1 MKIALAQI
9 NTHVG
14 NFIHNREKIV
24 EFISRAR
31 LEEAELIVFPEL
43 SISGY
48 PPRDFLDFD
57 DFTTRCLD
65 EVMEIARYSQ
75 DIGIIVGTPVFNK
88 SGKGKMLH
96 NAALLLSEG
105 EIVQQVNKALLPN
118 YDIFDEYRYFEPEN
132 EFKVIE
138 FKGLRIALTICE
150 DLWNIEG
157 NYLYKSDPME
167 QLALQKP
174 DIALNIAASPFN
186 YTQSE
191 KRKEVL
197 AYHAL
202 KYKIPVAYVNIV
214 GAQTEL
220 IFDGE
225 SQVLSADGKIIAK
238 AAKFKEDIIVFD
250 TKKENREVNL
260 QPENRQGDIQEAIIT
275 GIREYFRKLGFS
287 KAILGLS
294 GGIDSALVTVLA
306 ARALG
311 AENVMALMLPSRFSS
326 NHSVDDS
333 LKLLENTGVKGEIVS
348 IEKMFSATLE
358 TLDPYFK
365 GLPFNIAEENIQARL
380 RAVLLMAYS
389 NKFGHILL
397 NTSNKSEA
405 AVGYG
410 TLYGDMCGGLSVIGD
425 LYKTQVYEL
434 CQYINRDSEIIPW
447 NIINKAPSAELRPDQ
462 KDSDSL
468 PEYEILD
475 KILFHYIEEFRSPE
489 DIVSKGYKRELVERI
504 CRMVNLNEYKRFQAP
519 PILRISPKAFG
530 SGRRLPIEAR
540 YLL

>member
-9 NTHVG
+9 NSHVG
-14 NFIHNREKIV
+14 NFTHNRDKII
-24 EFISRAR
+24 EFSARAHQFG
-31 LEEAELIVFPEL
+31 AELVVFPEL

-57 DFTTRCLD
+57 DFTTRCLA
-65 EVMEIARYSQ
+65 EVEKIATYSH

-96 NAALLLSEG
+96 NAALLLHG
-105 EIVQQVNKALLPN
+105 GKVIQQVNKALLPT
-118 YDIFDEYRYFEPEN
+118 YDIFDEYRYFEPEKD
-132 EFKVIE
+132 FKIIR
-138 FKGLRIALTICE
+138 FKGLKIALTICE

-157 NYLYKSDPME
+157 NYLYKEDPME
-167 QLALQKP
+167 RLAVQKP
-174 DIALNIAASPFN
+174 DIAVNIAASPFN
-186 YTQSE
+186 YTQSM
-191 KRKEVL
+191 KRNEVL
-197 AYHAL
+197 SYHVR
-202 KYKIPVAYVNIV
+202 KYKIPLVYVNMV

-225 SQVLSADGKIIAK
+225 SQVLNVDGQIAK
-238 AAKFKEDIIVFD
+238 KANKFMEDLVIYD
-250 TKKENREVNL
+250 TESCNL
-260 QPENRQGDIQEAIIT
+260 GVDFQSGNNMADIHEALIT
-275 GIREYFRKLGFS
+275 GIREYFRKLGFT

-311 AENVMALMLPSRFSS
+311 PENVMTLMLPSRFSS
-326 NHSVDDS
+326 DHSIDDS
-333 LKLLENTGVKGEIVS
+333 LKLLENTGVKGEVVS
-348 IEKMFSATLE
+348 IEKMFASTLE
-358 TLDPYFK
+358 TLDPFFN
-365 GLPFNIAEENIQARL
+365 GFPFNIAEENIQARL
-380 RAVLLMAYS
+380 RAVLLMAFS

-434 CQYINRDSEIIPW
+434 CRFINREKEIIPE
-447 NIINKAPSAELRPDQ
+447 NIITKAPSAELRPDQ

-468 PEYEILD
+468 PEYALLD
-475 KILFHYIEEFRSPE
+475 QILFHYIEEFQSPE
-489 DIVSKGYKRELVERI
+489 DIVSKGYDRALVTRV
-504 CRMVNLNEYKRFQAP
+504 CRMVNTNEYKRFQAP